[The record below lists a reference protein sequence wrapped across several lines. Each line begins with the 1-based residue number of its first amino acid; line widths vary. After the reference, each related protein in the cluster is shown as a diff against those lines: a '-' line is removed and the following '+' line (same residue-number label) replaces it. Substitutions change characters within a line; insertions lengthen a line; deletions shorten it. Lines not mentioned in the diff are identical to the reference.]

1 MVEFDLTDIGKR
13 GGATQ
18 GEKSLNP
25 KQFKSV
31 IYQIPSKNQKK
42 MSEEDIKHFICL
54 HERIIKV
61 YKEYI
66 SINTDSLIRMRDI
79 LKPKEDG

>member
-1 MVEFDLTDIGKR
+1 MVEFDLTDIGER

-31 IYQIPSKNQKK
+31 IYHI
-42 MSEEDIKHFICL
+42 L
-54 HERIIKV
+54 
-61 YKEYI
+61 
-66 SINTDSLIRMRDI
+66 T
-79 LKPKEDG
+79 LKPKQR